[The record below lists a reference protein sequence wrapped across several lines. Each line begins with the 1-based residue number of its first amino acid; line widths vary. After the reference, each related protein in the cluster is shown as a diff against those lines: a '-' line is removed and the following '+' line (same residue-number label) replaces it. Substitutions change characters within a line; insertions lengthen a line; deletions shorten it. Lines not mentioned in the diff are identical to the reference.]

1 MLKFSSSFKSL
12 FSFHLQISLP
22 IGPNGEIGKRIK
34 SINDNLQPFALFET
48 IDCNIPDLPRHLF
61 EDKTDLICFFDL
73 AKGITTGFI
82 HPKYVKMKMPNMSI
96 VRWRQ
101 EQIN

>member
-1 MLKFSSSFKSL
+1 MDITSTKKFDNN
-12 FSFHLQISLP
+12 QIISLP
-22 IGPNGEIGKRIK
+22 VGPNGEIGKRIK
-34 SINDNLQPFALFET
+34 SINENLQPFALFET